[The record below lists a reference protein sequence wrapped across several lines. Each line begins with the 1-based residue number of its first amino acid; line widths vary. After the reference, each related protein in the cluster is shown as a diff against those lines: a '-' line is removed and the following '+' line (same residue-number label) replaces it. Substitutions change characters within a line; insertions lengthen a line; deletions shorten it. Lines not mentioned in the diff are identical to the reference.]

1 MYILA
6 YERISQDIIDA
17 CGSAGIANLLSIT
30 KTIVNLIQIV
40 GPILA
45 MIALAVCFTRLMTN
59 PEEKKYKAALKNSL
73 IALVVLFMVPL
84 LINLTMSLADES
96 FDLAKCWNNAEDVA
110 KLGEDSTYVDTTDK
124 PKQDIILTPDDYKE
138 NGTP

>member
-1 MYILA
+1 
-6 YERISQDIIDA
+6 
-17 CGSAGIANLLSIT
+17 
-30 KTIVNLIQIV
+30 
-40 GPILA
+40 
-45 MIALAVCFTRLMTN
+45 
-59 PEEKKYKAALKNSL
+59 
-73 IALVVLFMVPL
+73 MVPF

-110 KLGEDSTYVDTTDK
+110 KLGEGSTYVDTTDK